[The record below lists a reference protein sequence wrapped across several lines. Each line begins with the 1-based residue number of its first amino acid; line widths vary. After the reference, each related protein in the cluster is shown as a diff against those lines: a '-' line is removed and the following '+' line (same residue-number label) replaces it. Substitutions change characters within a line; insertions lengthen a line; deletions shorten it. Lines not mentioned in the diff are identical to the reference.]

1 MKHYCYNVTFR
12 LCPAQNDG
20 RIGDF
25 GNMQRFRAWKHRDHA
40 CFRKIW
46 IIRRLAYGRISR
58 YRIFESYDGLSRK
71 IELYDG
77 IFAVIQSRFRKCTS
91 ELYRDM
97 LLIFGLKVCRWRFKN
112 TPTKIH
118 PKWYAYHTAKVW
130 FYLCVQ
136 CFRKPSFTLLTSFG
150 LHYRNNVTDF
160 SRFWAFFS
168 LNCE

>member
-1 MKHYCYNVTFR
+1 MYVSANCQDFGIPFTFIHNSDQKRLKNDWNRLHYVHNVTFR

-20 RIGDF
+20 RIRNF

-91 ELYRDM
+91 EWYRDM
-97 LLIFGLKVCRWRFKN
+97 LLIFGSKVCRWKFKN
-112 TPTKIH
+112 TPTYTDKDTPEMIRLSYC
-118 PKWYAYHTAKVW
+118 KGT
-130 FYLCVQ
+130 
-136 CFRKPSFTLLTSFG
+136 TLFVCSMLS
-150 LHYRNNVTDF
+150 
-160 SRFWAFFS
+160 
-168 LNCE
+168 